1 MMFKQDDSCWI
12 RCKRFEDSEKILS
25 IDFLS
30 TDDAISAK
38 LLWVFQVIDLMYLNQ
53 SRVEK

>member
-1 MMFKQDDSCWI
+1 MFKQDDSCWI